1 MLLQATKISRMPCR
15 QTSPW
20 STFPSQ
26 PSTCSPPSRRPRT
39 EWTSSSGGCRTLF
52 RGIPTPQALVEGTKI
67 FDWPKVVIRLSYLWA
82 WLDCWRLQDFC
93 CPPPSRCWTGGPPRS
108 RTPSTPWRRRTS
120 QSNFSSVWSFFVRE
134 SFNEIFFSIESKCIF
149 ILWTKSDVMLSFKSF
164 FTIQTNF
171 TISSQIN
178 QLII

>member
-1 MLLQATKISRMPCR
+1 MPCR

-93 CPPPSRCWTGGPPRS
+93 CPPPSRCWTGGPRRS
-108 RTPSTPWRRRTS
+108 RTQYTPWRRRTS
-120 QSNFSSVWSFFVRE
+120 QSNFSSIWSFFVRE
-134 SFNEIFFSIESKCIF
+134 SFNEHFFQSRANAFSSSEPNLTSCYRSKVSLQFKLISQFLLKSIS
-149 ILWTKSDVMLSFKSF
+149 WSFRKIGP
-164 FTIQTNF
+164 T
-171 TISSQIN
+171 
-178 QLII
+178 